1 MDQLWVIY
9 ILQNGICFE
18 AKQFVGA
25 THSIDVNTDVNH
37 VNTAWFNISL
47 FIEKKVF
54 INKVQVEKDGIMT
67 RFGRID

>member
-25 THSIDVNTDVNH
+25 THSIDVNTDVNTD
-37 VNTAWFNISL
+37 VNPC
-47 FIEKKVF
+47 
-54 INKVQVEKDGIMT
+54 
-67 RFGRID
+67 